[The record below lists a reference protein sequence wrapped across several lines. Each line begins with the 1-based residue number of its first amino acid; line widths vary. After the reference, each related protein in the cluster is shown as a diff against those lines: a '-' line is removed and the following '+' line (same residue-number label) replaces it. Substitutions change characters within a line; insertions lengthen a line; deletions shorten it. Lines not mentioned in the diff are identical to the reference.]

1 MGYIPSV
8 GLTTEDGYT
17 IKIEEVYGG
26 TYSENKVKISVS
38 SEDSVSPSEIIA
50 PIEVISRMF
59 ELFSFFKEH
68 WY

>member
-26 TYSENKVKISVS
+26 TYGENKVKISVS
-38 SEDSVSPSEIIA
+38 SENSVSPSE
-50 PIEVISRMF
+50 
-59 ELFSFFKEH
+59 K
-68 WY
+68 